1 MEKDDKAEVERQRE
15 LERIRNEQTFVMD
28 NRHERRRQAKFAK
41 LRAKRAVNLMRAQGI
56 DFIHDKF

>member
-1 MEKDDKAEVERQRE
+1 MEKDENSASGYQSPKSDETPRV
-15 LERIRNEQTFVMD
+15 ID

-41 LRAKRAVNLMRAQGI
+41 LRAKRAVAAMRAQGI